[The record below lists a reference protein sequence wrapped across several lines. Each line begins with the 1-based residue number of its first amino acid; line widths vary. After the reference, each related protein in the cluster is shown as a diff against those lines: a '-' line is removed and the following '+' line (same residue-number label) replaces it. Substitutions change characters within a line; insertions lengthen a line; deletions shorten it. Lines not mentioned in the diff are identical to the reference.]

1 MKLYVKLLYKYTHF
15 KYRIIFY
22 IITLINI
29 KDSYKL
35 LNPIIIIMYN
45 VVKYYRMFNIKWMVK
60 F

>member
-1 MKLYVKLLYKYTHF
+1 MLSYSINIQILSIVLYY
-15 KYRIIFY
+15 Y

-45 VVKYYRMFNIKWMVK
+45 EVKYYMMFNIK
-60 F
+60 